1 MSNKFNKVLT
11 AGIGTSS
18 STIYTTNSAT
28 SATVIGINIANTT
41 DADITVS
48 IQLTDENNVTGYVV
62 KSALIPKNQA
72 LAVMGGDQKLILVAN
87 NSLKASSSVASS
99 ADIIVSS
106 VEIY

>member
-11 AGIGTSS
+11 AGVGTST
-18 STIYTTNSAT
+18 STIYTTNATT

-48 IQLTDENNVTGYVV
+48 IQLTDENSVTGYVV
-62 KSALIPKNQA
+62 NSALIPKNQA
-72 LAVMGGDQKLILVAN
+72 LAVMGGDQKFIMTAN
-87 NSLKASSSVASS
+87 NSLKASSSVATS